1 MTQTY
6 KYLPL
11 IKVLLVEDNPGDA
24 RLVSEFLEE
33 ARPGG
38 FRLANVGSVSTA
50 EAALATGDFDVI
62 LLDLTLPDYH
72 GIETYRKVAA
82 LTGNHRI
89 VVLTGLD
96 DLAVEN
102 QLMGEGAY
110 AFIRKRQLHGLL
122 LAGIL
127 RNAAAAPWDEEQVER
142 SAHTP
147 PA

>member
-1 MTQTY
+1 MTQSY
-6 KYLPL
+6 KYLTL

-33 ARPGG
+33 ARPGS
-38 FRLANVGSVSTA
+38 FRVANVGRVSTA
-50 EAALATGDFDVI
+50 EAALASGDFDVI
-62 LLDLTLPDYH
+62 LLDLTLPDAN
-72 GIETYRKVAA
+72 GIETYRKMAA
-82 LTGNHRI
+82 LTGNKRI
-89 VVLTGLD
+89 VVLTGLE

-127 RNAAAAPWDEEQVER
+127 RNAAAAPWDK
-142 SAHTP
+142 
-147 PA
+147 